1 WHRTVPTYE
10 SKTAF
15 QPEGGISQEE
25 AVEVLQMLRDD
36 GQPHQQRE
44 ATESLTAL
52 DLLHQEQALGSIV
65 TFCSALDDA
74 LGGGVPVGKTTEIC
88 RAPGVRK
95 TQLMQLAVDVQIPV
109 CFEGLNLTV
118 EKILSNLFLVRCHDY
133 VELLAEVYLLPYF
146 LSEHPEVRLV
156 VIDSIAFP
164 FRHDFEDLSQ
174 RTTTQHSLAVVLTNQ
189 MTTRISNCPSKL
201 VPALG
206 ESWGHTAT
214 QRLILHREGLRRD
227 TPDEPRTTPD
237 LLQETRTNALKWRI
251 CLEDVL
257 QTIVV
262 FKAVFLLQTLKY
274 AEKKKKKQGNIIAGM
289 YRYVYII

>member
-1 WHRTVPTYE
+1 MHRNVVPNVPPL
-10 SKTAF
+10 KK
-15 QPEGGISQEE
+15 GGISQEE

-36 GQPHQQRE
+36 GQPHQQRA

-74 LGGGVPVGKTTEIC
+74 LGGGVSVGKTTEIC

-118 EKILSNLFLVRCHDY
+118 EKILSNLFLVHCHDY

-201 VPALG
+201 VP
-206 ESWGHTAT
+206 SWGHAAT
-214 QRLILHREGLRRD
+214 QWLILHWEGLRSQMCLLD
-227 TPDEPRTTPD
+227 TRERERERERECM
-237 LLQETRTNALKWRI
+237 LHKL
-251 CLEDVL
+251 
-257 QTIVV
+257 
-262 FKAVFLLQTLKY
+262 FTLHLR
-274 AEKKKKKQGNIIAGM
+274 G
-289 YRYVYII
+289 